1 MTEKERLPEE
11 SRGCLRE
18 ECKTMKWDMEKGDD
32 WTEGGTTEGAFKTLL
47 NAGSTK
53 RERNGHLARIVNPL
67 NED

>member
-1 MTEKERLPEE
+1 MF
-11 SRGCLRE
+11 
-18 ECKTMKWDMEKGDD
+18 
-32 WTEGGTTEGAFKTLL
+32 EGGVQDYEMGHGGKRGTIGRAEGRTTEGAFKTLL